1 MCFRAGVRHAH
12 RTGGVLSQDTGCDS
26 KAEDHVVRQLS
37 RQGGGLLSKDTVNR
51 RLWRIHTVVVRRLSR
66 QGQGGGSGGVP
77 PSRRGCEGHGS
88 CPAMPLRY
96 DSSGK
101 WLF

>member
-77 PSRRGCEGHGS
+77 PSRKGVRGPWLVPSH
-88 CPAMPLRY
+88 ALALRLE
-96 DSSGK
+96 
-101 WLF
+101 W